1 MTGRITTLALSILFV
16 SLGCRVQ
23 GFPFTFLLSPSRSQ
37 QNLNQDTINTIMYS
51 DYKKSSSPRPNYQT
65 FLLSAPEND
74 SIEPPTKPS
83 TGAAILALAIPALG
97 AELIDPLMTLADTA
111 FVGRFSE
118 TDALAGMGS
127 SVALLGFSFYIFNFF
142 CTATTP
148 LVASQRAAGNEA
160 GAIAVGGQ
168 ALSFA
173 LFLGSLMT
181 IVILAFEQPLLELM
195 GTGITGATANEYA
208 LSFLGIRAFA
218 APAVLCISASTG
230 ILRGYLDTKT
240 PIYILVM
247 ANIINLILDLI
258 LIPGMG
264 LGPTGAA
271 IATTTAEWISALL
284 FLGVLAGTLPS
295 ADGALGSNRRAASDG
310 AAQMLVVVP
319 SFSIPPLSEVQP
331 LLLASGSVFL
341 RSLVL
346 QLSLASAAAM
356 AARAGEA
363 SASVAAH
370 QIAMQ
375 LWILCSYTADSLA
388 AAAQG
393 LIADALGRKDQDKA
407 RDVTRT
413 VAVYSVV
420 LGTLLGLGLGVGSA
434 TSFLETFFTSD
445 SSVQHELSKI
455 LALIVIAQP
464 LNSVVFASDGI
475 VQGASAFVF
484 QAKGMAVSGSTAFG
498 SFLAL
503 QYFGDGSE
511 TLLHVWTALIVLQ
524 IMRGVTNCW
533 KVNDIGLLK
542 IL

>member
-1 MTGRITTLALSILFV
+1 MTRRLLLHVTILFLSLISQVRSFASV
-16 SLGCRVQ
+16 S
-23 GFPFTFLLSPSRSQ
+23 SQ
-37 QNLNQDTINTIMYS
+37 ARIYRIHTMMTTNDDAT
-51 DYKKSSSPRPNYQT
+51 KSSTEQT
-65 FLLSAPEND
+65 ALLMAAENTN
-74 SIEPPTKPS
+74 ENERPS

-111 FVGRFSE
+111 FVGRCSE

-148 LVASQRAAGNEA
+148 LVASRRAAGNEA

-173 LFLGSLMT
+173 LLLGCTMT
-181 IVILAFEQPLLELM
+181 VVILALEQPLLQWM
-195 GTGITGATANEYA
+195 GTGITGPTANGYA

-218 APAVLCISASTG
+218 APAVLCMSASTG

-240 PIYILVM
+240 PIYILLA
-247 ANIINLILDLI
+247 ANAINLILDFV

-271 IATTTAEWISALL
+271 IATTAAEWISALL
-284 FLGVLAGTLPS
+284 FLGVLAGRLPS
-295 ADGALGSNRRAASDG
+295 ADGELGSNRRAPDG
-310 AAQMLVVVP
+310 SVEVSITP
-319 SFSIPPLSEVQP
+319 TFSIPPLEDVTP
-331 LLLASGSVFL
+331 LLVASGSVFL
-341 RSLVL
+341 RSFVL
-346 QLSLASAAAM
+346 QLSLASAAGM
-356 AARAGEA
+356 AARAGDA

-393 LIADALGRKDQDKA
+393 LVADALGRNDLAKA

-420 LGTLLGLGLGVGSA
+420 LGTLLGIGLGVGTA
-434 TSFLETFFTSD
+434 TNFILELFTLD
-445 SSVQHELSKI
+445 THVQHELSKI
-455 LALIVIAQP
+455 LALIVIVQP
-464 LNSVVFASDGI
+464 LNSLVFASDGV

-484 QAKGMAVSGSTAFG
+484 QAKGMAISATVAFS
-498 SFLAL
+498 SFLVF
-503 QYFGDGSE
+503 QHFGDGTE
-511 TLLHVWTALIVLQ
+511 TLLHVWSALIVLQ
-524 IMRGVTNCW
+524 FMRGITNGW
-533 KVNDIGLLK
+533 KVNDIGLLLATK
-542 IL
+542 ESS